1 MRYDRRHKNYDEALH
16 LGERMKLIYDRGDFY
31 TELGYLYVATKKYK
45 QAIKYLQKAVEY
57 SYFSPKRDVA
67 DMAHELGNCY
77 FKIGNIDKA
86 IYWTEKAL
94 ELNPSTIEKKIRAIF
109 NLSIYYYYKKQYKKT
124 FLYLDKAKT
133 LTREHINKL
142 QKSGKKVSPW
152 YYKIINEMDAFEER
166 LKKKLSKEH
175 PTSSP

>member
-1 MRYDRRHKNYDEALH
+1 
-16 LGERMKLIYDRGDFY
+16 
-31 TELGYLYVATKKYK
+31 
-45 QAIKYLQKAVEY
+45 
-57 SYFSPKRDVA
+57 
-67 DMAHELGNCY
+67 MAHELGNCY

-133 LTREHINKL
+133 LTREYINKL